1 MPLMS
6 QQIIPKFTKRTPLTL
21 QNYPPDEC
29 RPLEVNELLKHALEK
44 SSDGASSPPSILLRL
59 IRRRRRFRSSSGSG
73 SIRSIFGAGSW
84 TSRTGASSFKG
95 TKYTLSSGIRGGRR
109 SDGRGTATVGY
120 PALRIM
126 SSAFSEFGSY
136 GCFFWFWGS
145 FCAAGTAHASFGGG
159 HATVIDSLCISWNM
173 AWTCRMGVFGVVTSG
188 MNGRRRSIVV
198 YVCEGRHF
206 GKSI

>member
-6 QQIIPKFTKRTPLTL
+6 QQIIPKFTKRTPLTP
-21 QNYPPDEC
+21 QNYPQMNVDR
-29 RPLEVNELLKHALEK
+29 RPVEVNELLKHALEK

-136 GCFFWFWGS
+136 GCFFWF
-145 FCAAGTAHASFGGG
+145 
-159 HATVIDSLCISWNM
+159 
-173 AWTCRMGVFGVVTSG
+173 
-188 MNGRRRSIVV
+188 
-198 YVCEGRHF
+198 
-206 GKSI
+206 